1 MYTLPNDSY
10 LGKYPEIDPEAFIAP
25 GAVVLG
31 DVKMA
36 KYSSLW
42 PCAVVRGDV
51 SYIRIG
57 EASNVQDCACLHVAN
72 DGPCIIGDYVT
83 IGHGAIVHACTVGD
97 NVLIG
102 MNATV
107 LTGAKIGR
115 SGRARQGKRRHPA
128 ELARRRRAGR
138 GEEADQPHRFHPCAG
153 HQVQDGLGE
162 GLRCR
167 PEHRRRA
174 VSWGADCIK
183 ESQTYAR

>member
-10 LGKYPEIDPEAFIAP
+10 LGKYPEIDPEAFVAP

-36 KYSSLW
+36 KYASLW

-72 DGPCIIGDYVT
+72 EGPCIIGDYVT
-83 IGHGAIVHACTVGD
+83 IGHGAVVHACTVGD

-107 LTGAKIGR
+107 PTGPR
-115 SGRARQGKRRHPA
+115 RTSGVR
-128 ELARRRRAGR
+128 
-138 GEEADQPHRFHPCAG
+138 
-153 HQVQDGLGE
+153 
-162 GLRCR
+162 
-167 PEHRRRA
+167 
-174 VSWGADCIK
+174 
-183 ESQTYAR
+183 